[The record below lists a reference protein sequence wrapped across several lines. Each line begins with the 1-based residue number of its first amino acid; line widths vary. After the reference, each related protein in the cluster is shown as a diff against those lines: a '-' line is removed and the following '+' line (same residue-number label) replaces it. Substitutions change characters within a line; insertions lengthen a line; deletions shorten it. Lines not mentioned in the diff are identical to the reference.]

1 MYLVYINTETY
12 SPLAKVRVDY
22 SELVHALQNGDEQKA
37 NSLLSEVIPRLQDY
51 LVVVM
56 GAERGAATECV
67 QQAFLDVYEQ
77 IRNDKIKES
86 KYIFSYLIKS
96 CRHEYLRYVKR
107 EHKFNY
113 DEDVISYAVEPEEQY
128 KRLIEKERKELLK
141 ECLNELQEKARKF
154 IEYFIDKPDATTEE
168 ASKYF
173 ELTSA
178 NVRTRKSRIVSKLHH
193 CFKRKSN
200 E

>member
-1 MYLVYINTETY
+1 
-12 SPLAKVRVDY
+12 LAKVRVDY
-22 SELVHALQNGDEQKA
+22 SELVHALQDGNEQKA
-37 NSLLSEVIPRLQDY
+37 NSLLSELIPRLQDY

-56 GAERGAATECV
+56 GAERGAAVECV

-113 DEDVISYAVEPEEQY
+113 DEDVMSYAIEPEEQY

-141 ECLNELQEKARKF
+141 ECLNELQDKARKF
-154 IEYFIDKPDATTEE
+154 IEYFIDKSDATTEE
-168 ASKYF
+168 ASEYF
-173 ELTSA
+173 ELSSA

-193 CFKRKSN
+193 CFKRKSS